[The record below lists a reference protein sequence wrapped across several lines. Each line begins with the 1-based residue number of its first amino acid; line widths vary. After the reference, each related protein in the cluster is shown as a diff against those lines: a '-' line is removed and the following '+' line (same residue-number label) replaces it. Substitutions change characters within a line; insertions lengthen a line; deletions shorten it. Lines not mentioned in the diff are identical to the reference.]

1 MTVTATE
8 VKIAGMDRPL
18 TQINYCFYVDD
29 DDRLY
34 FCVRDFLRENPQFVD
49 TPQLR
54 RVVAADMKRLLPGL
68 LILEEQN

>member
-1 MTVTATE
+1 
-8 VKIAGMDRPL
+8 MDRPL

-34 FCVRDFLRENPQFVD
+34 FCVRDFLRENQFVD
-49 TPQLR
+49 TPKLR
-54 RVVAADMKRLLPGL
+54 REVAADMKLLLPGL

>member
-1 MTVTATE
+1 
-8 VKIAGMDRPL
+8 MDRPL

-34 FCVRDFLRENPQFVD
+34 FCVTDFLRENQFVCTAD
-49 TPQLR
+49 LR
-54 RVVAADMKRLLPGL
+54 RLVAEDMKRLLPGL